1 MKSYRENRPYI
12 RSDGGYTLLELLVVL
27 AILAILAAVATPAMM
42 HYLDT
47 AKLDAAKTEVSNLSA
62 ALDVYKLDVGRYPTT
77 AQGLRALLVKP
88 PRVKGWDGPYLK
100 RASSLNDP
108 WGQAFHYISPGRHGP
123 YDLFSYG
130 ANGKSSGTGTAPP
143 ISNW

>member
-1 MKSYRENRPYI
+1 MTRYTWSRRNI
-12 RSDGGYTLLELLVVL
+12 RAADGYTLLELLVVL

-47 AKLDAAKTEVSNLSA
+47 AKVEAAKTDVSNLSA

-88 PRVKGWDGPYLK
+88 TNVTGWNGPYLK
-100 RASSLNDP
+100 TSSSLNDP
-108 WGQAFHYISPGRHGP
+108 WGQPFHYISPGRHGP

-130 ANGKSSGTGTAPP
+130 ANEQSSGNRTKPP